1 VEIPIG
7 IGSRPRH
14 RRGAKLTRLLLDTTF
29 LIDAERTGDELDEV
43 IDDDDDAAIA
53 AITVAELRVGVE
65 LSRGK
70 ARSSR
75 HEFLND
81 VLASI
86 PLLEYNLGVAE
97 AHAQLLLAVRRQGRP
112 RGAHDLVIAAT
123 ALASQRTVLTA
134 DFTAFDDLPGVN
146 VHLHR

>member
-86 PLLEYNLGVAE
+86 PLLEYNL
-97 AHAQLLLAVRRQGRP
+97 
-112 RGAHDLVIAAT
+112 
-123 ALASQRTVLTA
+123 ASQRTVLTA